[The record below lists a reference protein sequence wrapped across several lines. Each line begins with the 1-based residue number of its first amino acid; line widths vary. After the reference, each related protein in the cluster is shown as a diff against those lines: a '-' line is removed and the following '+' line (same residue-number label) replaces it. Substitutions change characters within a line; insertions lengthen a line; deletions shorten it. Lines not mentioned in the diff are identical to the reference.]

1 MEKEIAKWLMFIT
14 IVLTSIFLLFGA
26 NDLIKSLFGDIEIK
40 KKLQFTLCIMMITA
54 NIIWAKNWKELLP
67 ITTSFIGALVGL
79 QV

>member
-1 MEKEIAKWLMFIT
+1 MFIT

-26 NDLIKSLFGDIEIK
+26 NDLIKTISLFGDIEIK

-54 NIIWAKNWKELLP
+54 NIIWSKNWKELLP

>member
-1 MEKEIAKWLMFIT
+1 MFIT